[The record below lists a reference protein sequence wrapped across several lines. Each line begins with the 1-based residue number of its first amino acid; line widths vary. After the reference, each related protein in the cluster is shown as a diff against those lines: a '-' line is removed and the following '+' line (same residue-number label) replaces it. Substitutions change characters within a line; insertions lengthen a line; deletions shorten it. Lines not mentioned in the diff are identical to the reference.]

1 MAGYFDKNK
10 DYSKELMRSD
20 LSTSER
26 ERLTQ
31 ERQNKIDAVY
41 GGKEPTLDGSNKT
54 YSETYGSGSS
64 SSGSSGKNS
73 GGSSSGSSSKSSSS
87 SSKASGYYD
96 PNKDYSSELM
106 NPNLSVADRARL
118 MQERQNKIDAL
129 YGGVEPNLDGSDK
142 TYSEIYG
149 NGSSNRTM
157 PDGFQGS
164 ATGVGV
170 WDDDQSALRDEMNR
184 NSQLWYT
191 ADDAERE
198 RLHARN
204 LAIAKLLNEN
214 GGDVSFDD
222 ASGTWSGSA
231 GRKQTQGDQ
240 ITVPSGGDYSYPTAP
255 KYDNRY
261 DEKLNE
267 IVDEILQRDPF
278 SYSAADDPL
287 YKYYQG
293 QYERNGDKAMR
304 DTLGQVAART
314 GGLGSSYA
322 GSAAQQQYNDYM
334 QGLNDIVPELYK
346 LAYSMY
352 QDEADTQRA
361 NAEMLQALEA
371 GDYAK
376 FQDLL
381 AQYNTDRSFNYG
393 VFKDQ
398 RDFNYQQER
407 DSISDARYDS
417 EWEYKK
423 KTDADD
429 QLLEYA
435 KLAKSGSSGG
445 NKTQSSMKLS
455 TAKDMAEQGIFS
467 DEVLQA
473 FYDNGYTDEYLAM
486 TYGYEPDG
494 GGNAPE
500 NNILTGDLGRI
511 DYDQDEGVFTWGGIR
526 FNSLDELASAIAS
539 VDLSDAEKASLQN
552 YMKAYKFN
560 VEFF

>member
-41 GGKEPTLDGSNKT
+41 SGKEPTLDGSNKT
-54 YSETYGSGSS
+54 YSEVYGSS
-64 SSGSSGKNS
+64 SNGGSGK
-73 GGSSSGSSSKSSSS
+73 SSGSSSGNSSSGGG
-87 SSKASGYYD
+87 SG
-96 PNKDYSSELM
+96 NK
-106 NPNLSVADRARL
+106 
-118 MQERQNKIDAL
+118 
-129 YGGVEPNLDGSDK
+129 
-142 TYSEIYG
+142 
-149 NGSSNRTM
+149 RTM

-164 ATGVGV
+164 ATDVNV
-170 WDDDQSALRDEMNR
+170 WDDDQSAIRDEMNR
-184 NSQLWYT
+184 NSQLWHT

-204 LAIAKLLNEN
+204 LALAKLLNEN

-222 ASGTWSGSA
+222 ASGTWGGSA
-231 GRKQTQGDQ
+231 GSKQQQSPVQGGGFSN
-240 ITVPSGGDYSYPTAP
+240 PSAP

-278 SYSAADDPL
+278 SYSAANDPL

-381 AQYNTDRSFNYG
+381 AQYNTDRNFNYG
-393 VFKDQ
+393 VF
-398 RDFNYQQER
+398 RDALDFGYQQQR
-407 DSISDARYDS
+407 DSISDARYNS

-423 KTDADD
+423 NADADNL
-429 QLLEYA
+429 LLEYA
-435 KLAKSGSSGG
+435 KLAKKNSSGSSSSGSGSTQYDYEGLFRAAQASGNPKSWLAQKGNYSKYGFTSSSGLYADYQAWEEENGG
-445 NKTQSSMKLS
+445 ADGEIGSDGSGLS
-455 TAKDMAEQGIFS
+455 ESAS
-467 DEVLQA
+467 
-473 FYDNGYTDEYLAM
+473 
-486 TYGYEPDG
+486 
-494 GGNAPE
+494 
-500 NNILTGDLGRI
+500 RI
-511 DYDQDEGVFTWGGIR
+511 
-526 FNSLDELASAIAS
+526 LASLEKMRNQMGSAKGIENSIAIYA
-539 VDLSDAEKASLQN
+539 DQGKLTDAEARYLFE
-552 YMKAYKFN
+552 YFGYDPDDWL
-560 VEFF
+560 E